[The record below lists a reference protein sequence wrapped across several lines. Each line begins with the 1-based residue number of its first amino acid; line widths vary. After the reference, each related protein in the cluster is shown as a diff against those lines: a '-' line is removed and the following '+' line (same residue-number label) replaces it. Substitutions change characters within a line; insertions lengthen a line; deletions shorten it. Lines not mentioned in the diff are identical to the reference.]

1 MIEKIKLKKIKTNH
15 YVDQN
20 NDLFLIVKNNENNY
34 DFLYLELIMMDNLEN
49 KELKFDSEIE
59 VVNYL
64 ESRDINDFQKE
75 VFKNYLVS
83 MWVEWIDYDAKE
95 INILKNIYTDKNKAK
110 NINTIENNQL
120 FFNLGCSSENIS
132 IVRFMLTEP
141 NIIKK
146 YTLEDLT
153 FSFSNYDDGVEILK
167 EINKGMKNETI
178 SFDQEDG
185 VLNNLKAKNHILKKI
200 IKFHLMHFKERGDNE
215 KNYDNFLFF
224 LKENNYN
231 HNLLKETIK
240 YCFKNEKQY
249 LLKEIINKE
258 PLDNKKIWQD
268 TFTKEK
274 KSSELSEKTL
284 SIVQKLLINDNY
296 YDKKSFEE
304 IENFIKVSIAYQELN
319 EGITAEVKNNKKF
332 KL

>member
-83 MWVEWIDYDAKE
+83 MWIEWIDYDAKE

-153 FSFSNYDDGVEILK
+153 FSFSNYDDGIEILK

-215 KNYDNFLFF
+215 KNYDNFLFL

-319 EGITAEVKNNKKF
+319 KDMPAEIKNNKKF

>member
-153 FSFSNYDDGVEILK
+153 FSFSNYDDGIEILK

-215 KNYDNFLFF
+215 KNYDNFLFL

-304 IENFIKVSIAYQELN
+304 IENFIKVSIDYQELN
-319 EGITAEVKNNKKF
+319 KDMPAEIKNNKKF

>member
-20 NDLFLIVKNNENNY
+20 NDLFLIVKNNANNY

-153 FSFSNYDDGVEILK
+153 FSFSNYDDGVKILK
-167 EINKGMKNETI
+167 EINKGIKNEI
-178 SFDQEDG
+178 IAFDQEDG

-231 HNLLKETIK
+231 HNLLKDTIK

-258 PLDNKKIWQD
+258 PLGNKKIWQD

-284 SIVQKLLINDNY
+284 SIVQKLLINDNC

-304 IENFIKVSIAYQELN
+304 IENFIKVSIDYQELN
-319 EGITAEVKNNKKF
+319 EGITAEIKNNKKF

>member
-120 FFNLGCSSENIS
+120 FFNLGCSSENIR

-146 YTLEDLT
+146 YKLEDLT

-167 EINKGMKNETI
+167 EINKGIKNEI
-178 SFDQEDG
+178 IAFDQEDG
-185 VLNNLKAKNHILKKI
+185 VLNNLKGKNHILKKI

-231 HNLLKETIK
+231 HNLLKDTIK
-240 YCFKNEKQY
+240 YCFNNEKQY

-284 SIVQKLLINDNY
+284 SIVQKLLINDNC

-304 IENFIKVSIAYQELN
+304 IENFIKVIIDYQELN
-319 EGITAEVKNNKKF
+319 EGITAEIKNNKKF

>member
-64 ESRDINDFQKE
+64 ENRDINDFQKE

-132 IVRFMLTEP
+132 IVRFMLKEP

-178 SFDQEDG
+178 YFDQEDG

-284 SIVQKLLINDNY
+284 SIVQKLLINDNC

-304 IENFIKVSIAYQELN
+304 IENFIKVSIDYQELN

>member
-153 FSFSNYDDGVEILK
+153 FSFSNYDDGIEILK

-274 KSSELSEKTL
+274 KSSELSEKTV

>member
-83 MWVEWIDYDAKE
+83 MWVEWINYDAKE

-153 FSFSNYDDGVEILK
+153 FSFSNYDDGIEILK

-200 IKFHLMHFKERGDNE
+200 IKFHLMHFKEKGDNE
-215 KNYDNFLFF
+215 KNYDNFLFL

-231 HNLLKETIK
+231 HNLLKDTIK

>member
-110 NINTIENNQL
+110 NINTVENNQL
-120 FFNLGCSSENIS
+120 FFNLGCSSENIR

-146 YTLEDLT
+146 YKLEDLT

-167 EINKGMKNETI
+167 EINKGIKNEI
-178 SFDQEDG
+178 IAFDQEDG
-185 VLNNLKAKNHILKKI
+185 VLNNLKGKNHILKKI
-200 IKFHLMHFKERGDNE
+200 IKFHLMHFKERGDNK

-231 HNLLKETIK
+231 HNLLKDTIK

>member
-185 VLNNLKAKNHILKKI
+185 VLNKLKAKNHILKKI

-215 KNYDNFLFF
+215 KNYDNFLFL

-231 HNLLKETIK
+231 HNLLKDTIK

>member
-83 MWVEWIDYDAKE
+83 MWIEWIDYDAKE

-132 IVRFMLTEP
+132 IVKFMLTEP

-215 KNYDNFLFF
+215 KNYDNFLFL

-319 EGITAEVKNNKKF
+319 KDMPAEIKNNKKF

>member
-75 VFKNYLVS
+75 AFKNYLVS

-153 FSFSNYDDGVEILK
+153 FSFSNYDDGVKILK
-167 EINKGMKNETI
+167 EINKGIKNEI
-178 SFDQEDG
+178 IAFDQEDG

-231 HNLLKETIK
+231 HNLLKDTIK

-258 PLDNKKIWQD
+258 PLGNKKIWQD
-268 TFTKEK
+268 TFT
-274 KSSELSEKTL
+274 
-284 SIVQKLLINDNY
+284 
-296 YDKKSFEE
+296 
-304 IENFIKVSIAYQELN
+304 
-319 EGITAEVKNNKKF
+319 
-332 KL
+332 

>member
-132 IVRFMLTEP
+132 IVKFMLTEP

-167 EINKGMKNETI
+167 EINKGIKNEI
-178 SFDQEDG
+178 IAFDQEDG

-215 KNYDNFLFF
+215 K
-224 LKENNYN
+224 
-231 HNLLKETIK
+231 IM
-240 YCFKNEKQY
+240 
-249 LLKEIINKE
+249 II
-258 PLDNKKIWQD
+258 
-268 TFTKEK
+268 F
-274 KSSELSEKTL
+274 
-284 SIVQKLLINDNY
+284 Y
-296 YDKKSFEE
+296 FC
-304 IENFIKVSIAYQELN
+304 
-319 EGITAEVKNNKKF
+319 
-332 KL
+332 

>member
-167 EINKGMKNETI
+167 EINKEMKNETI

-185 VLNNLKAKNHILKKI
+185 VLNNLKANNHILKKI

-215 KNYDNFLFF
+215 KNYDNFLFL

-274 KSSELSEKTL
+274 KSSELSEKVL
-284 SIVQKLLINDNY
+284 SIVHKLLINDNC